1 MKRIMII
8 LTLFCA
14 SPAFS
19 ENYQVDITPDM
30 PEHAGVRFAVFSEPQ
45 KLMHDQFRQL
55 WVVVAITPTD
65 NRTLQQTASV
75 GVWDDNQYVYSGAI
89 PSCKPSDIPD
99 NLRKQVEADKTI
111 LFSFMINPAYLSN
124 TRFSYQIEAN
134 DPDDEPTDCVIHFGK
149 YIEAQQGGPGYP
161 PQGVGSPDP

>member
-1 MKRIMII
+1 MKTILII

-19 ENYQVDITPDM
+19 ESLPIDITPNN
-30 PEHAGVRFAVFSEPQ
+30 PEHAGVRFAVFTEPQ

-55 WVVVAITPTD
+55 WVVVALTPTD
-65 NRTLQQTASV
+65 KSSMQQTAFV
-75 GVWDDNQYVYSGAI
+75 GVWNDNQYVYSGAI

-99 NLRKQVEADKTI
+99 NLRKQVEADRTI
-111 LFSFMINPAYLSN
+111 LFSFKINPAYLSN
-124 TRFSYQIEAN
+124 SRFSYQIEAN
-134 DPDDEPTDCVIHFGK
+134 GPDDEPTDCVIFLGK

-161 PQGVGSPDP
+161 SQGAGSPDP